1 MTRADL
7 IRYVALLRGINLG
20 SRNRIPMADLRAL
33 LSGLGLADVR
43 THLQSGN
50 AIFGSNE
57 APDPLRRR
65 IEDAITEKFGLRV
78 ACLLRT
84 HDELRAVIAANPLAD
99 IADNGSRFMALFL
112 SETPAPA
119 LLARNDPV
127 TLDPDR
133 VRVGDRVIY
142 QWCPNGFRDA
152 PAVGAYVEK
161 HLNVIVT
168 ARNWN
173 TVTKLAD
180 LLTS

>member
-7 IRYVALLRGINLG
+7 TRYAALLRGINLG

-33 LSGLGLADVR
+33 LSGLGLDGVR

-50 AIFGSNE
+50 AVFASDAGPE
-57 APDPLRRR
+57 PLHHR
-65 IEDAITEKFGLRV
+65 IEHAIAREFGLNV

-99 IADNGSRFMALFL
+99 VADDNSRFMALFL
-112 SETPAPA
+112 SEAPDPTA
-119 LLARNDPV
+119 LARNDPV
-127 TLDPDR
+127 KLDPDG

-161 HLNVIVT
+161 HLRVTVT

-180 LLTS
+180 LSAG